1 MQASLCLQRRK
12 LATQLGMHESFYRD
26 MMVMFRKSPTIYT
39 LLEREREMLA
49 LRFDY

>member
-12 LATQLGMHESFYRD
+12 LATQLGMHQSFYRD
-26 MMVMFRKSPTIYT
+26 MMVMFRK
-39 LLEREREMLA
+39 EREREMLA